1 VGAGLQ
7 FRSLCLQTLDSVHSY
22 ISVTLSS
29 TQIMFPCVQ
38 QPEARIE
45 GIPELRI
52 SQSVAAIVAVKSENT
67 MAIFRTFMRED
78 EKVGLEKGDD

>member
-1 VGAGLQ
+1 
-7 FRSLCLQTLDSVHSY
+7 
-22 ISVTLSS
+22 
-29 TQIMFPCVQ
+29 MFPCVQ

-45 GIPELRI
+45 GILELRI